1 MFYAAPVWADA
12 ATTRSY
18 TKGLTSTYRLCPL
31 RVCSGFRT
39 ISDDAALFIAGM
51 VQIDM
56 FAAER
61 LELYQALKCL
71 QRSYGEVNI
80 WLTQDISNYLY
91 KFGHDDDPRCPE
103 CGVDETAEHVALNS
117 PCFSVSRR
125 KLLGELATADLI
137 GRRLLEDAQFWAG
150 MSSFAALTMKELRR
164 LERNRAEARIA

>member
-39 ISDDAALFIAGM
+39 ISDDAALVIAGM

-61 LELYQALKCL
+61 LD
-71 QRSYGEVNI
+71 YGEVNI

-103 CGVDETAEHVALNS
+103 CGVDETAEHVALNC